1 MLKAKVSLW
10 TTVLIILIIAS
21 GIISWIK
28 TNDLSAIGG
37 KEITVSI
44 DSKYSADI
52 TNNIADKKIGSY
64 KVKIGN
70 NNPSVI
76 IKDTSDTVMEGY
88 EKHANAVYSPIV
100 LYVRNEAYDH
110 QNGFV
115 TISTKG
121 GISALKVDLRKILDA
136 MLNEK
141 TWGDIGINEKVAKG
155 TVNLVIPNE
164 RSPYWNE
171 IESLFYI
178 TMNNDKEPTA
188 EEREAL
194 KDTVN
199 KLLNKCEKVYDIEET
214 LIAEVDK
221 PSSNYK
227 VFIGPEYLFST
238 MSYDEMSYSN
248 TDAYMP
254 AYFYKT
260 TNIYMDV
267 FEKEVGND
275 GYAVNFVDSLQ
286 GTRKWY
292 EHSGFRVVGVT
303 EYYSNT
309 KSGTVDFVP

>member
-164 RSPYWNE
+164 RSPYWNDFLE
-171 IESLFYI
+171 AKFNGKNEELIKKVGRNNMRKIRDIFISCNCLETVDTYSQRHYAESLEKLI
-178 TMNNDKEPTA
+178 
-188 EEREAL
+188 
-194 KDTVN
+194 N
-199 KLLNKCEKVYDIEET
+199 KIYLRRNK
-214 LIAEVDK
+214 
-221 PSSNYK
+221 
-227 VFIGPEYLFST
+227 
-238 MSYDEMSYSN
+238 
-248 TDAYMP
+248 
-254 AYFYKT
+254 
-260 TNIYMDV
+260 
-267 FEKEVGND
+267 
-275 GYAVNFVDSLQ
+275 
-286 GTRKWY
+286 
-292 EHSGFRVVGVT
+292 
-303 EYYSNT
+303 
-309 KSGTVDFVP
+309 